1 MHECMHVYT
10 NVYIYYIY
18 MSIHMCVWFVC
29 TQELQTAIRQA
40 QAASLDAAQLRP
52 ARGALEE
59 AGS

>member
-10 NVYIYYIY
+10 NVYIYICQYICV
-18 MSIHMCVWFVC
+18 CVWFVC